1 MASAVGKFGAL
12 FPLLVPAGAAAVAY
26 AGHKAVHVDWKILLT
41 NFLTG
46 PGRTSRLLLI
56 FFVLL
61 NWKSMPLGWTVR
73 SPSPISQRH
82 STKLTN
88 NRSASS
94 TRGYTIS

>member
-26 AGHKAVHVDWKILLT
+26 AGHKAVHVDWKVLLT

-73 SPSPISQRH
+73 SPSPSPRDTVQ
-82 STKLTN
+82 S
-88 NRSASS
+88 
-94 TRGYTIS
+94 